1 VDNSDFTKFVEF
13 LLDFKDDSVRTRTS
27 FCKENIVQNQ
37 NRVLMIMQIIVNWWL
52 AKMILLLK
60 YCLYCLSKII

>member
-13 LLDFKDDSVRTRTS
+13 LLDFEDDSVRTRTS

-37 NRVLMIMQIIVNWWL
+37 NKVLMIMQMIVNWWL
-52 AKMILLLK
+52 AKMI
-60 YCLYCLSKII
+60 